1 MNLAKLSA
9 NGQITVPVE
18 IRRRLQLVP
27 GDKVLFVEKPNGEV
41 VVTNAALSAL
51 AAAQE
56 AFAGVAADFGV
67 SDEDDVA
74 ALVDEVRPGTRAS

>member
-18 IRRRLQLVP
+18 VRRRLRLVP

-41 VVTNAALSAL
+41 VVANAAVGVGRCT
-51 AAAQE
+51 E
-56 AFAGVAADFGV
+56 CVRWCCWRFWRGRRGGRAGVG
-67 SDEDDVA
+67 
-74 ALVDEVRPGTRAS
+74 R